1 MSFITIAFSNFLP
14 LHFGWSVSEQL
25 GGGLAASW
33 SQPTIHNVLKT
44 FIQVLF
50 KQQHFQ
56 LFLLN
61 IEIERDT
68 KVFFSEPLTEEM
80 SLCVNLNLSL

>member
-14 LHFGWSVSEQL
+14 FHYGWSMSEQL

-44 FIQVLF
+44 FLQVLF
-50 KQQHFQ
+50 K
-56 LFLLN
+56 
-61 IEIERDT
+61 
-68 KVFFSEPLTEEM
+68 
-80 SLCVNLNLSL
+80 